1 MSWIAIAGAL
11 VFFVG
16 VLASIALHE
25 VGHMVPAKLFGV
37 RVTQYMV
44 GFGRT
49 LWSRRKGETEYGIK
63 MIPLGGYVRMIGM
76 FPPAKDGTIRR
87 GTTGPFQTLIEEARR
102 QSAEEAPE
110 GQEHRLF
117 YTKKWWQKLIIMAGG
132 PMMNVALAVVLF
144 GIVMMGFGV
153 YQPKLV
159 VEDVPDCVIPVS
171 EGRSVCTDED
181 PASPAAQAGLR
192 QGDRLLAFNG
202 EPMHSWDQLS
212 STIREAGA
220 GPATIAIE
228 RDGRR
233 MTLETTLIATER
245 LDPDNPSETVTVGY
259 LGIAP
264 QMVRERQGVGAVFAE
279 IGRYIGLTVQA
290 MGKLPERMVGVAEAA
305 FGGERA
311 QDSPMS
317 VIGAS
322 RVAGEI
328 ASMEEPAS
336 DRIAAFVQW
345 LAALN
350 LFVAVFNFIPLLPLD
365 GGHIAG
371 ALFEAARRAWA
382 RLRGK
387 PDPGYVD
394 VARLL
399 PIAYA
404 AASVIIVM
412 GVLLLYADIV
422 NPVRISN

>member
-1 MSWIAIAGAL
+1 
-11 VFFVG
+11 
-16 VLASIALHE
+16 
-25 VGHMVPAKLFGV
+25 V

-305 FGGERA
+305 FGG
-311 QDSPMS
+311 
-317 VIGAS
+317 
-322 RVAGEI
+322 
-328 ASMEEPAS
+328 
-336 DRIAAFVQW
+336 
-345 LAALN
+345 
-350 LFVAVFNFIPLLPLD
+350 
-365 GGHIAG
+365 
-371 ALFEAARRAWA
+371 
-382 RLRGK
+382 
-387 PDPGYVD
+387 
-394 VARLL
+394 
-399 PIAYA
+399 
-404 AASVIIVM
+404 
-412 GVLLLYADIV
+412 
-422 NPVRISN
+422 

>member
-245 LDPDNPSETVTVGY
+245 PDPDNPSETVTVGY